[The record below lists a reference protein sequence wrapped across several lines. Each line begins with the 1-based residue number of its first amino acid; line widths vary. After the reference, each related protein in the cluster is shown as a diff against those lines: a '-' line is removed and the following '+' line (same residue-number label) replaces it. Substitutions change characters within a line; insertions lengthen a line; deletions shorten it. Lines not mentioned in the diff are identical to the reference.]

1 MVIEVKM
8 IEIKNAQGGEGVTN
22 NPVGCEEKINDELEK
37 VLQTFR
43 KAIESA
49 EKNNGKIII
58 NENEEYGDIYEW
70 LDSYALA
77 YEDDPHYRGK
87 KLLLSTGGPEDF
99 FLFFEDGD
107 IEYHYLDWY
116 DGAYRVLHGEDYK
129 LMKRFYEEVLNI

>member
-22 NPVGCEEKINDELEK
+22 NPVSCEERIDAELER

-43 KAIESA
+43 KAMESA
-49 EKNNGKIII
+49 DREGQVIMNDD
-58 NENEEYGDIYEW
+58 EVYEDIYEW
-70 LDSYALA
+70 LNSYALA
-77 YEDDPHYRGK
+77 YEDDPHYRAK

-99 FLFFEDGD
+99 FLFFEEEDI

-116 DGAYRVLHGEDYK
+116 DEAYRALYSEDYE